1 MALTT
6 VQLFSQARKRV
17 RRFLSRPSCLPRLV
31 CLLWCFGGLVFSSH
45 ATLQFDVFIGYD
57 GTVHEADWFPVA
69 CEVLNDGP
77 PFNAVF
83 ELFNEGGGR
92 NQSRQ
97 MIIELPTNTRKR
109 FVLPVFASA
118 GRSSRWSARLM
129 DEKGKV
135 RAERDGLVAR
145 DRAWDSPLIGAVPR
159 TFGGLPDF
167 PKITARQEEFQPL
180 VARLQVDYFP
190 DTPFA
195 LEGLDALYLNS
206 ERALDLKDNQ
216 VTALLAWLNGGG
228 HLILGVEQPVD
239 VNGNLWLRQLLP
251 CTLNDVV
258 TKPIKGEIQKWLRGE
273 NIEPTPELPSSNTAA
288 QPVPTVDPRINLD
301 PQMARRYGLRPG
313 ALRSDGRGRMMSPA
327 NPFAS
332 LAADDAFDQAELPVA
347 TGSVRDGKVLLS
359 LDKLP
364 LIIEA
369 RRGRGRL
376 TVLTFSPE
384 REPLRS
390 WKNRTW
396 FWAKVVDLPP
406 TWFTRPDFNRYGG
419 MSIDGVIG
427 AMIDSTQVR
436 KLPVKWLLLL
446 LVVYLVVIGPLDQYW
461 LKRINKQM
469 LTWLTFPAYVALFSG
484 LIYFIGY
491 KLRAGETE
499 WNELHL
505 VDVVPKG
512 EQAELRGRTYAS
524 VYSPIN
530 AKYELVS
537 DQPYATLRGEFQ
549 GPWAGGLESSRA
561 IVEQRGNGFRGE
573 IFIPVWTSQLFVS
586 DWLQSANV
594 PVSALVSLE
603 GGNIRVTVDNHLGR
617 KLNDVRLALQGKFY
631 NLGELAAN
639 QSKQFTF
646 DTGREGTVFRQF
658 VDQARLQFIN
668 AIQSR
673 RQALGQD
680 VRLSKTFENAIAVS
694 LVSRPED
701 FVQNNQ
707 FFLAPRGM
715 DVSPLLDRGDAV
727 LFAWAADHSVT
738 SPIHRFT
745 PRRTHRDTLL
755 RLAIPVTV
763 NN

>member
-6 VQLFSQARKRV
+6 VQFLMRVWRLFS
-17 RRFLSRPSCLPRLV
+17 RRSRLPRLV
-31 CLLWCFGGLVFSSH
+31 CLLGCFGGLVFSSRG
-45 ATLQFDVFIGYD
+45 TLQFDVFLGYD
-57 GTVHEADWFPVA
+57 GAVHEADWFPVA

-83 ELFNEGGGR
+83 ELSNEGGGR

-97 MIIELPTNTRKR
+97 MVLELPTNTRKR

-118 GRSSRWSARLM
+118 GRSSRWSARLL
-129 DEKGKV
+129 DEKGKI

-145 DRAWDSPLIGAVPR
+145 DRTWDSPLIGAVPR

-167 PKITARQEEFQPL
+167 PKITSRQEEFQPL
-180 VARLQVDYFP
+180 VARLQVDHFP

-251 CTLNDVV
+251 CALTDVV

-273 NIEPTPELPSSNTAA
+273 NIEPKPVPPSSNTAA
-288 QPVPTVDPRINLD
+288 PAVTPIDPKL
-301 PQMARRYGLRPG
+301 ARRYGLKMAPG
-313 ALRSDGRGRMMSPA
+313 FRADGRGGLASPA
-327 NPFAS
+327 NPFVS
-332 LAADDAFDQAELPVA
+332 LAADEAFDQAELPVA

-359 LDKLP
+359 LDNLP

-390 WKNRTW
+390 WKNRAW
-396 FWAKVVDLPP
+396 FWAKVVDLPS

-461 LKRINKQM
+461 LKRINRQM

-505 VDVVPKG
+505 VDVVPQG

-524 VYSPIN
+524 VYSPVN
-530 AKYELVS
+530 ARYELVS
-537 DQPYATLRGEFQ
+537 EQPYATLRGEFQ
-549 GPWAGGLESSRA
+549 GPWAGGIESSRA
-561 IVEQRGNGFRGE
+561 TVEQRGNGFRGE
-573 IFIPVWTSQLFVS
+573 I
-586 DWLQSANV
+586 
-594 PVSALVSLE
+594 
-603 GGNIRVTVDNHLGR
+603 
-617 KLNDVRLALQGKFY
+617 
-631 NLGELAAN
+631 
-639 QSKQFTF
+639 
-646 DTGREGTVFRQF
+646 
-658 VDQARLQFIN
+658 
-668 AIQSR
+668 
-673 RQALGQD
+673 
-680 VRLSKTFENAIAVS
+680 
-694 LVSRPED
+694 
-701 FVQNNQ
+701 
-707 FFLAPRGM
+707 
-715 DVSPLLDRGDAV
+715 
-727 LFAWAADHSVT
+727 
-738 SPIHRFT
+738 
-745 PRRTHRDTLL
+745 
-755 RLAIPVTV
+755 
-763 NN
+763 